1 MMSDEGDID
10 VESAEDVPDVGV
22 EATATTTEDRSDL
35 YSPTVSMCV
44 CVCESKTWLGNS
56 CTLLS
61 RNLYCGVHVH
71 VLMKYILMRMHMHV
85 IPY

>member
-44 CVCESKTWLGNS
+44 CVCVSPKHGL
-56 CTLLS
+56 
-61 RNLYCGVHVH
+61 VIH
-71 VLMKYILMRMHMHV
+71 VLCC
-85 IPY
+85 P